1 MSYTDAKVKLR
12 ELALLDATM
21 QARFGGGTPPKPVFR
36 WFDRQLV
43 QNVVADR
50 VAGGTCVSVT
60 RVGTIRGMNQG
71 GVMNLESPRIQFTVY
86 DLESQNAADAAEEI
100 ITFMGTINLCVE
112 QISSPVTAISSNP
125 NTFLGNLDGML
136 SNPQSRSGPIY
147 TQVVDFRVYN
157 RTDLAAA

>member
-12 ELALLDATM
+12 ELALLDATL

-36 WFDRQLV
+36 WFDRQIA

-50 VAGGTCVSVT
+50 VAGGTCVAVT

-71 GVMNLESPRIQFTVY
+71 GVMNLEAPRIQFLVY
-86 DLESQNAADAAEEI
+86 DLISQNAADAAEEI
-100 ITFMGTINLCVE
+100 IAFMGTINLCVE
-112 QISSPVTAISSNP
+112 QVSSPVIPISSNP
-125 NTFLGNLDGML
+125 NIFLSNIDGMVP
-136 SNPQSRSGPIY
+136 NPQSPSGPIY